1 MPDNPSFDV
10 RLIAPAQVAEALA
23 VTVDEVIALVQ
34 EGRLRGMRVGS
45 PARWRVEER
54 SVTEYLDEQ
63 AEEARRIA
71 LWNQS
76 NAASFPEL
84 WGTGSVRSPD

>member
-1 MPDNPSFDV
+1 MPETSSSDV
-10 RLIAPAQVAEALA
+10 RMVAPAQVAEALA
-23 VTVDEVIALVQ
+23 VTVDEVLALVQ

-63 AEEARRIA
+63 AEEARRTA
-71 LWNQS
+71 LWRQS

-84 WGTGSVRSPD
+84 WGTGSVRNPD

>member
-1 MPDNPSFDV
+1 MPDTSSSDV

-23 VTVDEVIALVQ
+23 VSVDEVIALVH
-34 EGRLRGMRVGS
+34 ERRLRGVRVGS
-45 PARWRVEER
+45 PARWRIEEQ

-71 LWNQS
+71 LWHQS

-84 WGTGSVRSPD
+84 WGTGSVRNPD